1 MIDAILDYLK
11 GKKIAILGFGLEGK
25 STYNFL
31 RRYLPTK
38 LFTIIDQ
45 NENLEK
51 MADNNINYVLGENYL
66 DNLDDY
72 ELVIKTPGIC
82 LIDKKYKCEIV
93 SQFSLL
99 LNLTDAFV
107 IGVTGTKGKST
118 TTSLIYEIIKAQK
131 DNVYLVGNIG
141 IPIFD
146 LIDDFNKDSIIVA
159 EMSGHQLYDIKRSP
173 NIGIITNLFEEHL
186 DYFKT
191 IDNYYHS
198 KLNMFRY
205 QNEDAYGIYLKDN
218 DDLNYNIAKTNIKST
233 LIGLGKDN
241 IIDNKIHLDSRE
253 VFDLNLKRN
262 LIGDF
267 NNLNIMMALQV
278 TKLLNLDLEKAR
290 HTIADFKGL
299 EHRMSLIAT
308 VNDISFY
315 DDTLAT
321 IPAATQNSILAIPNI
336 ETLIIGGMDRNI
348 NYDSFIEFL
357 ANSKLENIIC
367 QPDTGKYIYESL
379 VKNCSKNIYY
389 IEKLEDAVDKSFEIT
404 KKNKA
409 VLLSPAAP
417 SYNVF
422 KNYADKSKHYQEY
435 ILKHQNKN

>member
-1 MIDAILDYLK
+1 MINAILDYLK
-11 GKKIAILGFGLEGK
+11 DKKIAILGFGLEGK

-31 RRYLPTK
+31 RRHLPNK
-38 LFTIIDQ
+38 LIAIIDQ
-45 NENLEK
+45 NETLEK
-51 MADNNINYVLGENYL
+51 MADKNVEYVLGKNYL
-66 DNLDDY
+66 DNLNDY
-72 ELVIKTPGIC
+72 EVVIKTPGIC
-82 LIDKKYKCEIV
+82 LIDKEYKCEIV
-93 SQFSLL
+93 SQFALL
-99 LNLTDAFV
+99 LNLTKTFV

-118 TTSLIYEIIKAQK
+118 TTSLIYEIIKEQK

-146 LIDDFNKDSIIVA
+146 LIDDFNEESIIVA

-191 IDNYYHS
+191 LDNYYHS

-218 DDLNYNIAKTNIKST
+218 DDLTYNIAKTNIKST

-241 IIDNKIHLDSRE
+241 VKDNKICLEDSE
-253 VFDLNLKRN
+253 VFDLNIKRN

-267 NNLNIMMALQV
+267 NNLNIMMALEV
-278 TKLLNLDLEKAR
+278 AKLLNLDLEKAR
-290 HTIADFKGL
+290 QTIIDFKGL

-321 IPAATQNSILAIPNI
+321 IPAATQNSVLAISNV

-348 NYDSFIEFL
+348 NYDSFIDFL
-357 ANSKLENIIC
+357 ANSQLKNIIC
-367 QPDTGKYIYESL
+367 QPNTGKYIYEKL
-379 VKNCSKNIYY
+379 INKCQKNIYY
-389 IEKLEDAVDKSFEIT
+389 IEDLEEAVNKAFEIT
-404 KKNKA
+404 QKNKA